1 VAGSNLFTQ
10 AQIFGIKN
18 GKMGTLKN
26 DVNPFLCVFR
36 AFLRLKKHSF
46 FVVNIAVT
54 TVNTTA

>member
-26 DVNPFLCVFR
+26 DVNPLLLGSYQQM
-36 AFLRLKKHSF
+36 AIS
-46 FVVNIAVT
+46 
-54 TVNTTA
+54 